1 VEFYLLFRVL
11 LFNDGLP
18 EPLYFKESNITYYK
32 THSECVENGFKR
44 LDNVMD
50 IFKEL
55 EIQYTNLEFKCLQG
69 SYD

>member
-11 LFNDGLP
+11 IFNDGLP

-32 THSECVENGFKR
+32 TYSECVENGFKR
-44 LDNVMD
+44 LDNVID

-69 SYD
+69 RYD

>member
-1 VEFYLLFRVL
+1 MEFYLLFRVL

-32 THSECVENGFKR
+32 TYSECVENGFKR
-44 LDNVMD
+44 LDNVID

-69 SYD
+69 RYD